1 MITSCDTQDF
11 IPFGRDYI
19 RRHPGQFQIKR
30 KCDSPIADQGFTLFN
45 SFKEITLQDSIK
57 QKESWVFREHGRDVV
72 FDEELYINGTTV
84 VWSRGSQGNFRT
96 VVKAFTMDSPALQAL
111 WASFVISPGGNT
123 VDSSSSM
130 GSAGKEQ
137 KGICTVESSTV
148 SFFDLDGGEYSSS
161 LPFQVSH
168 TWLIRNGLLF
178 ERTLTHAE
186 MKSVKKNCPSQTI
199 FFSMLHPLDEVAP
212 VITKISAPSGSPKI
226 SYFTDSNV
234 SVIFTNCEPSIAVT
248 FDSLTGLH
256 SVWRIRR
263 ARQEEITVLTASWDS
278 TSFLYTATPYNGR
291 AGLNISGNLSQQLAN
306 VSLSHSSSLS
316 PMRTF
321 SSKVMSPSGIMRS
334 SPGLTNKVQTHQSP
348 VVINQALYR
357 FHTPPPLARSPSMF
371 MYPNGGSPQNGSFL
385 GNESIGPD
393 PMNSLQPSVCLEL
406 LWSESAPQTGEKSL
420 GKASKAFLTEDLC
433 GQQFLC
439 CMVPYRQHLRCLKFE
454 ESNDG
459 SQLIFG
465 SVTVIHA
472 KDATPIQSDNMMLVL
487 ETSGLLILYTGTT
500 KISQVHIPVLPLGTG
515 SASLLRSIN
524 TPYGSPMRG
533 EVFTSSRP
541 PSAMDIRFDDE
552 MTHISPVS
560 VNLEDSVG
568 QLDGSMGGQ
577 VMVTP
582 GSNFIQNLRDNVGKK
597 FSAELINGTLVRTEL
612 PPMTTSPG
620 IDLTLKALK
629 YLLPKDVALQ
639 VLGRWYTTRNSP
651 GSVGCVSE
659 WLMFYKCL
667 LGMMGYDT
675 CKLGLTSNKDGDGS
689 ISPVLQSK
697 KAKPSDQGADEDW
710 DYLVK
715 SVHHGLSAYTQ
726 QLFDMEDS
734 CSTSHIQT
742 SRPCLINSTALLYQF
757 CPAVML
763 ALHLVYEELKLHT
776 LLQEDLCSLA
786 PLVHQIAC
794 DLKCDSYTDCY
805 RRDFPHLFEKIDDVS
820 QVTEEDLS
828 KMQYPQIFPSEAPTV
843 LGWINQALATGP
855 CPKPMLYIPVCEN
868 IRKVIIVYAVVRLV
882 SEGLPV
888 ELCVERCLKKIAPA
902 GHRAPTADTTLSFS
916 LSENVWMSKAEAIV
930 LTMSEL
936 NLSQRDIDCL
946 PIGMS
951 IPMRE
956 ACLIC
961 RSEPRSDWPKNVYIL
976 IGRQDLSDLA
986 SITSSTPSYN
996 RAESAP
1002 REREDLE
1009 KEDEDGMEHLDQ
1021 EVLKLRFPKDL
1032 RIQEVRRLLQSAR
1045 PVIVAIKQRPEVNDH
1060 DFIEEQEKALLA
1072 TCVRTMALPVGR
1084 GILTL
1089 HTCQPLL
1096 TETLPIPK
1104 LCLTGKSPPRNT
1116 TVDFT
1121 RIEVPSNMSV
1131 WSQFHNGVAAGLRI
1145 ADSTQVESAWI
1156 IYNKPKEL
1164 TNEFGG
1170 FLMALGLNG
1179 HLPKLCTFNIH
1190 EYISEGNELVTIG
1203 ILLGMSA
1210 AKRGSMDQT
1219 VIKALGVHVS
1229 ALLPPTSVELNIAHN
1244 TRVAAILGVGLL
1256 YQGTGHLYMAEV
1268 MLSEIGRPPGPEME
1282 NCVDRDSYALS
1293 AGLSLGLIMF
1303 GKGNQTMGMS
1313 DLSMADLLC
1322 HLMVGGH
1329 TKPMLWPNRDRVYK
1343 APSFLIK
1350 EGDRVNV
1357 DVTSPGATLALGM
1370 IFFNTSN
1377 SAVSHWLKAPQTQ
1390 FMLDQVR
1397 PDFLCLRT
1405 ISHGLV
1411 NWDMILP
1418 TAAWVEGN
1426 IPEIVKKYA
1435 FYKPQPDTNNDLDPS
1450 IDLQTMSQ
1458 AYCNITSGACL
1469 VMGLKFAGS
1478 ANREAYKTMLDS
1490 LGGSLK
1496 LLGDQYLLDQAGRST
1511 VENCISI
1518 KVLSLA
1524 IVMAGTG
1531 DLMTLRICRALRR
1544 RVGAQYHQFTYGN
1557 HMCIAMAI
1565 GLLFLGGG
1573 KFTLKTTPEAVG
1585 AMLCAFYPQ
1594 WPVISSDNKY
1604 HLQAFRHLYVLAC
1617 EPRLIIPRDVDTG
1630 RFCFVPLQIK
1640 FKGCASYKP
1649 VSFQCGAPYIVPELN
1664 KLEEVQVYGAR
1675 YWPITFR
1682 VDKNWDSLVLL
1693 LQKGGVLPVKKRAG
1707 HLSYMEDP
1715 KGYRS
1720 ALAKSLT
1727 ADNSCHFTSHSD
1739 VIKSFTSDAKIT
1751 SLAEFFIKQDISD
1764 NGIMQELSSIIY
1776 QCVTQEKVE
1785 AICPHFILKHI
1796 GQYFA
1801 NKSSTLGLQQIKLVM
1816 NYYTSSHCLIKSG
1829 SSRLIHTEFLLS
1841 LRCKIEELL
1850 DLWLQ
1855 ENEVILLQYFHGQTT
1870 DQAIGHLAHFLVWF
1884 SIPGRQDLTESIF
1897 NDCPA
1902 LPLLASLFPQ
1912 LTMAGL
1918 IRLHRS
1924 LTSGRL

>member
-11 IPFGRDYI
+11 IPFGREYI
-19 RRHPGQFQIKR
+19 SRHPGQFQIKR
-30 KCDSPIADQGFTLFN
+30 KCGSPLADQGIPLIS
-45 SFKEITLQDSIK
+45 SFKEISLQESTK
-57 QKESWVFREHGRDVV
+57 KESWVFKEHKNAAE
-72 FDEELYINGTTV
+72 FDEELYVNGATV

-96 VVKAFTMDSPALQAL
+96 VVKSFTMGSPVLQAL
-111 WASFVISPGGNT
+111 WASFVISPDENT
-123 VDSSSSM
+123 VNSSSSM
-130 GSAGKEQ
+130 GSEGKEQ
-137 KGICTVESSTV
+137 KGICVVESSTV
-148 SFFDLDGGEYSSS
+148 SFFISDGGEYSSS

-168 TWLIRNGLLF
+168 TWLIKNGLLF

-186 MKSVKKNCPSQTI
+186 RKSIKKNCPSQTV
-199 FFSMLHPLDEVAP
+199 FFSLLHPLDEVAP
-212 VITKISAPSGSPKI
+212 VITKVSVPGGSPKI
-226 SYFTDSNV
+226 SYFTES
-234 SVIFTNCEPSIAVT
+234 SVAIIFTSSEPSIAVT
-248 FDSLTGLH
+248 FDSQTGLH

-263 ARQEEITVLTASWDS
+263 VRQEEITVLSASWDS
-278 TSFLYTATPYNGR
+278 TSFLFNTPYNGR
-291 AGLNISGNLSQQLAN
+291 ASLSLSSSFSQQLAN

-316 PMRTF
+316 PMRSF
-321 SSKVMSPSGIMRS
+321 SGKVMSPSGIMRS
-334 SPGLTNKVQTHQSP
+334 SPGMAKLHCHQSP
-348 VVINQALYR
+348 VSINPALYR
-357 FHTPPPLARSPSMF
+357 FHTPSPLARSPGMF
-371 MYPNGGSPQNGSFL
+371 MYPAGGSPLGGSFM
-385 GNESIGPD
+385 GNESVSSA
-393 PMNSLQPSVCLEL
+393 PMSSLQPSVCLEQ
-406 LWSESAPQTGEKSL
+406 LWSESSPASGEKSL
-420 GKASKAFLTEDLC
+420 GKASKAFLSEDLC

-439 CMVPYRQHLRCLKFE
+439 LVIPYRQHLRCLKFE

-465 SVTVIHA
+465 SVTILHA
-472 KDATPIQSDNMMLVL
+472 KDATPIESEKMMLVL
-487 ETSGLLILYTGTT
+487 ETSGILVLYSGTT
-500 KISQVHIPVLPLGTG
+500 KISQVHIPILPLGSG
-515 SASLLRSIN
+515 SISLLRSAT
-524 TPYGSPMRG
+524 TPFGSPMRG

-552 MTHISPVS
+552 TNLIYDQMTHISPVS
-560 VNLEDSVG
+560 ANLEDSAG
-568 QLDGSMGGQ
+568 QLDCSIGGLA
-577 VMVTP
+577 MVTP
-582 GSNFIQNLRDNVGKK
+582 GSCFIQNLRDNVRKK
-597 FSAELINGTLVRTEL
+597 FTAELINGTMVRTEL
-612 PPMTTSPG
+612 PSVTTSPG
-620 IDLTLKALK
+620 IDLSLKALK
-629 YLLPKDVALQ
+629 YLLPKDVALLM
-639 VLGRWYTTRNSP
+639 LGRWYTTRNAP
-651 GSVGCVSE
+651 GTVGNISE
-659 WLMFYKCL
+659 WALFYKCI
-667 LGMMGYDT
+667 LGLMGYDT
-675 CKLGLTSNKDGDGS
+675 CKLGLTSTKDGDGS
-689 ISPVLQSK
+689 TSPVLHSK
-697 KAKPSDQGADEDW
+697 KPKPSDQGSDEDW
-710 DYLVK
+710 EY
-715 SVHHGLSAYTQ
+715 
-726 QLFDMEDS
+726 
-734 CSTSHIQT
+734 
-742 SRPCLINSTALLYQF
+742 LINSEHHRMSSTTQHSFILGDSFTEGHWQPSRPGSINSSAPLYPF

-763 ALHLVYEELKLHT
+763 ALHLVYEELKLSI
-776 LLQEDLCSLA
+776 LLQEDLCELA

-794 DLKCDSYTDCY
+794 DLKCDSYTDSY
-805 RRDFPHLFEKIDDVS
+805 RRDFPHLFHKIDDLS
-820 QVTEEDLS
+820 QITEDDLR
-828 KMQYPQIFPSEAPTV
+828 KMQYPQIFPREAPTV
-843 LGWINQALATGP
+843 VGWISKALSDGP

-868 IRKVIIVYAVVRLV
+868 IRKVITVYAVLV
-882 SEGLPV
+882 NVEGLPV
-888 ELCVERCLKKIAPA
+888 ELCAERCLKKIAAA
-902 GHRAPTADTTLSFS
+902 GHRSATAETSVSFS
-916 LSENVWMSKAEAIV
+916 LAKTNRISMASSKAETLV
-930 LTMSEL
+930 LTMAEL
-936 NLSQRDIDCL
+936 S
-946 PIGMS
+946 
-951 IPMRE
+951 
-956 ACLIC
+956 
-961 RSEPRSDWPKNVYIL
+961 
-976 IGRQDLSDLA
+976 RQDLSELA
-986 SITSSTPSYN
+986 SITPSTPCYN

-1009 KEDEDGMEHLDQ
+1009 KEDEDGMEHLDE

-1045 PVIVAIKQRPEVNDH
+1045 PVIISIKQRPEVNDH

-1121 RIEVPSNMSV
+1121 RIEVPTNMSV
-1131 WSQFHNGVAAGLRI
+1131 WPQFHNGVAAGLRI

-1190 EYISEGNELVTIG
+1190 EYISEGNDLVTIG

-1282 NCVDRDSYALS
+1282 NCVDRDSYALT

-1343 APSFLIK
+1343 APSYLIK

-1370 IFFNTSN
+1370 IFFNTKN
-1377 SAVSHWLKAPQTQ
+1377 SAVSDWLKAPQTQ

-1411 NWDMILP
+1411 NWDFILP
-1418 TAAWVEGN
+1418 SPVWIEEN

-1435 FYKPQPDTNNDLDPS
+1435 FYKPQPGHDIDPS

-1458 AYCNITSGACL
+1458 AYCNITSGSCL
-1469 VMGLKFAGS
+1469 VMALRFAGS
-1478 ANREAYKTMLDS
+1478 ANREAFKTMLDS

-1496 LLGDQYLLDQAGRST
+1496 LLGDQSLLDQAGRST

-1531 DLMTLRICRALRR
+1531 DLVTLRICRALRR
-1544 RVGAQYHQFTYGN
+1544 RVGSQYHQFTYGN

-1630 RFCFVPLQIK
+1630 RFCFVPLRIK
-1640 FKGCASYKP
+1640 FKGCPSYKS
-1649 VSFQCGAPYIVPELN
+1649 VSFQAGAPYLVPELS
-1664 KLEEVQVYGAR
+1664 KVEEIQVYGAR
-1675 YWPITFR
+1675 YWPITFTE
-1682 VDKNWDSLVLL
+1682 DKNWDTLMLL
-1693 LQKGGVLPVKKRAG
+1693 LQKGGILPVKKRAG

-1727 ADNSCHFTSHSD
+1727 ADNSCHFTSHQSH

-1751 SLAEFFIKQDISD
+1751 ALAEFFIKQDENLD
-1764 NGIMQELSSIIY
+1764 NGVMQELSSIIY
-1776 QCVTQEKVE
+1776 QCVTQEKAE
-1785 AICPHFILKHI
+1785 AIGPHVILKDI

-1801 NKSSTLGLQQIKLVM
+1801 NSKSTQGLQQIRLVM
-1816 NYYTSSHCLIKSG
+1816 SYYTSARCLLKSG
-1829 SSRLIHTEFLLS
+1829 PSSERLVHTEFLLS

-1850 DLWLQ
+1850 DAWLQ
-1855 ENEVILLQYFHGQTT
+1855 ENGSCLVDYIEGSLACET
-1870 DQAIGHLAHFLVWF
+1870 IGHLARFLIWF
-1884 SIPGRQDLTESIF
+1884 CVPSRLDISQNLL
-1897 NDCPA
+1897 NDCPSIPA
-1902 LPLLASLFPQ
+1902 LASLFPQ
-1912 LTMAGL
+1912 VNMSGL
-1918 IRLHRS
+1918 MRLHRIFS
-1924 LTSGRL
+1924 SKIH